1 LAFARRLGYRANP
14 VTDWEHGRRYPT
26 AQEALRIAARVGVD
40 VEAACERFAPGV
52 RLPGVAGEYALGEWM
67 RTLLGTTTVSEL
79 ARRMSRSRPTVSR
92 WLGGSA
98 QPRLHE
104 FFEFLDA
111 ATGRL
116 PDFVAE
122 LVPIAQVPALAQRY
136 EVTQAARRVAFEKP
150 WTEGILRVLET
161 ERYRALP
168 RHDSRWLAGVFGVPE
183 AEVQDCL
190 EQLTQAQI
198 VRTESGKYVEL
209 RPLHVDTRGGRAAL
223 HATKAHW
230 AQVATTRVRNPQP
243 RDFFAYNVCSA
254 SAADMDRIR
263 ETLRT
268 AFRDVRAVVAASA
281 PLEEVA
287 LVNLH
292 FVRWAVE

>member
-1 LAFARRLGYRANP
+1 LAFARRLGYRSNP

-26 AQEALRIAARVGVD
+26 AQEALRIAERVGID
-40 VEAACERFAPGV
+40 VKASCERFAPGMT
-52 RLPGVAGEYALGEWM
+52 LLGAAGQYALGDWM

-79 ARRMSRSRPTVSR
+79 ARRMSRSRPTLSR

-98 QPRLHE
+98 HPRLHE

-122 LVPIAQVPALAQRY
+122 LVPIAQVPALTQRF
-136 EVTQAARRVAFEKP
+136 EVTQAARRVALEKP

-161 ERYRALP
+161 ERYHALSE
-168 RHDSRWLAGVFGVPE
+168 HDSHWLAQVFGIAE
-183 AEVQDCL
+183 AEVNDCL
-190 EQLTQAQI
+190 EQLTKAQI
-198 VRTESGKYVEL
+198 VRHQDVKYVEL

-223 HATKAHW
+223 YATKAHW
-230 AQVATTRVRNPQP
+230 AKVATARVLNPQP

-254 SAADMDRIR
+254 STEDMERIR
-263 ETLRT
+263 ETLHA
-268 AFRDVRAVVAASA
+268 AFRDVRSIVAAST
-281 PLEEVA
+281 PLEQVA

-292 FVRWAVE
+292 FVRWPVN